1 MDMIFFFFHFLAQ
14 STCDCEGYITALNQL
29 NQTLSDF
36 KSDMLKMF
44 IGFATVLGMFSAVLV
59 GNAIKR
65 SFKQ

>member
-1 MDMIFFFFHFLAQ
+1 MDMIGSFFDFLVQ
-14 STCDCEGYITALNQL
+14 SACNCEGYITALNQL

>member
-1 MDMIFFFFHFLAQ
+1 MDMISFLFDFLVRSA
-14 STCDCEGYITALNQL
+14 CDCEGYITALNQL

-44 IGFATVLGMFSAVLV
+44 IGFATVLGMFSAALV